1 MIKLVS
7 WIIILTSAIC
17 FIYTFKQIIYHH
29 PQCPNTLITNI
40 SSLQA
45 FDNSLSFPNYSSLHR
60 NPPPPRNEEN
70 NRNARKGLILPSTG
84 RINSRNEEPTELKH
98 IVFGIAASSLLWET
112 RKEYI
117 KQWWEPGKTR
127 GVVWLDQE
135 VKTNKTEK
143 LPEIHMSE
151 DTTKLRYTNRMGSRS
166 ALRITRVVSE
176 TLKLGMKDV
185 RWFVMGDDDTVF
197 VVENVVRIL
206 NKYDH
211 KQYYYIGSNSE
222 SHVQNIIFS
231 YAMAYGGGGF
241 AISYPLAKELA
252 SMQDRCLQRH
262 PALYGSD
269 DRIQACMAEL
279 GVPLT
284 KEIGF
289 HQYDVFGDLL
299 GLLAAHPV
307 TPLVS
312 IHHLDIV
319 EPIFPGMTRPQSLHQ
334 LFESVKLDSAS
345 IMQQCICYD
354 KKKYWSIS
362 VSWGYVVQIIRGVIS
377 PRELEMPTRT
387 FLNWYKRADYTGYS
401 FNTRPVTRHPCQ
413 APFIY
418 YMSKVRY
425 DRSSKQT
432 IGIYR
437 PHERSKHP
445 NCKWKMENPEK
456 IDSVVVLKKPD
467 PLRWQKSPRRDCC
480 RVVHSKKRSIL
491 YVVVGNCRIGEV
503 IELK

>member
-7 WIIILTSAIC
+7 WIIILTSTIC

-45 FDNSLSFPNYSSLHR
+45 FDNSLSFPNHSSLHR
-60 NPPPPRNEEN
+60 NPSPPPRNEEN
-70 NRNARKGLILPSTG
+70 DQNTRKGLILPSTE
-84 RINSRNEEPTELKH
+84 RINSRNEEPTKSKH

-143 LPEIHMSE
+143 LPEIHISE
-151 DTTKLRYTNRMGSRS
+151 DTSKLRYTNRMGSRS

-289 HQYDVFGDLL
+289 HQVKPFFIFMCFLRYFKV
-299 GLLAAHPV
+299 HN
-307 TPLVS
+307 TP
-312 IHHLDIV
+312 
-319 EPIFPGMTRPQSLHQ
+319 F
-334 LFESVKLDSAS
+334 
-345 IMQQCICYD
+345 
-354 KKKYWSIS
+354 
-362 VSWGYVVQIIRGVIS
+362 
-377 PRELEMPTRT
+377 
-387 FLNWYKRADYTGYS
+387 
-401 FNTRPVTRHPCQ
+401 
-413 APFIY
+413 
-418 YMSKVRY
+418 
-425 DRSSKQT
+425 
-432 IGIYR
+432 
-437 PHERSKHP
+437 
-445 NCKWKMENPEK
+445 
-456 IDSVVVLKKPD
+456 
-467 PLRWQKSPRRDCC
+467 
-480 RVVHSKKRSIL
+480 
-491 YVVVGNCRIGEV
+491 
-503 IELK
+503 